1 MLAEIGL
8 SGFGLFV
15 IAFVVLAA
23 VTIFAGVKT
32 VPQGY
37 NFTVE
42 RFGKFTRTLNAG
54 LHIILPYVDKI
65 GHKQSMM
72 ERVLDIDRQEVI
84 TKDNAMVAVDGV
96 LYYQVINAK
105 DASYEVARLEYAI
118 QNLGTTNLRTVM
130 GSMDMD
136 ELLSKRDEIN
146 AKLLNVI
153 DAATN
158 PWGVKVTRVEIKD
171 IKPPADLV
179 QSMSAQLKAEREKRA
194 TILDAEGVKQ
204 AAVET
209 ALGEKQAAILQA
221 EGRLVAAQKDAEAR
235 ERLAQA
241 EAKATT
247 DVSKAIAEGDINA
260 INYFVATKYIESLK
274 EIGAS
279 PNAKTVFLPLDAM
292 GVIGA
297 IGGVAD
303 LVKGVKSS

>member
-96 LYYQVINAK
+96 LYFQVINAK

-274 EIGAS
+274 DIGAS
-279 PNAKTVFLPLDAM
+279 PNSKTVFLPLDAM

>member
-1 MLAEIGL
+1 MLEGIGL

-15 IAFVVLAA
+15 IVFVVLAA

-42 RFGKFTRTLNAG
+42 RFGKFTRTLDSG
-54 LHIILPYVDKI
+54 LHIIVPYVDKV

-72 ERVLDIDRQEVI
+72 ERVLDIARQEVI

-96 LYYQVINAK
+96 LYFQVINAK

-146 AKLLNVI
+146 AKLLSVI

-171 IKPPADLV
+171 ITPPKDLV
-179 QSMSAQLKAEREKRA
+179 EAMSAQLKAEREKRA
-194 TILDAEGVKQ
+194 TILDAEGVKK
-204 AAVET
+204 AAIET
-209 ALGEKQAAILQA
+209 AEGEKQAAILQA
-221 EGRLVAAQKDAEAR
+221 EGRLEAARKDAEAR

-279 PNAKTVFLPLDAM
+279 PNSKTVFLPLEAS

-297 IGGVAD
+297 IGGVTD
-303 LVKGVKSS
+303 LVKGIKST

>member
-1 MLAEIGL
+1 MLTELGL
-8 SGFGLFV
+8 SGFGMFV
-15 IAFVVLAA
+15 IAFVILAA

-37 NFTVE
+37 NYTVE
-42 RFGKFTRTLNAG
+42 RFGKFTRTLDSG
-54 LHIILPYVDKI
+54 LHILIPYVDKI

-96 LYYQVINAK
+96 LYFQVINAK
-105 DASYEVARLEYAI
+105 DASYEVARLAYAI

-130 GSMDMD
+130 GGMDMD

-146 AKLLNVI
+146 AKLLSVI

-171 IKPPADLV
+171 ITPPRDLIDA
-179 QSMSAQLKAEREKRA
+179 MSAQLKAEREKRA
-194 TILDAEGVKQ
+194 TILDAEGVKK
-204 AAVET
+204 AAIET
-209 ALGEKQAAILQA
+209 AEGEKQAAILQA
-221 EGRLVAAQKDAEAR
+221 EGRLEAARKDAEAR

-279 PNAKTVFLPLDAM
+279 PNAKTVFLPLEAT
-292 GVIGA
+292 GVLGA

-303 LVKGVKSS
+303 LIKDVKRV

>member
-1 MLAEIGL
+1 MLAELGL

-15 IAFVVLAA
+15 IAFVILAT

-42 RFGKFTRTLNAG
+42 RFGKFTRTLDAG
-54 LHIILPYVDKI
+54 LHIILPYVDKV
-65 GHKQSMM
+65 GHRQSMM

-96 LYYQVINAK
+96 LYFQVINAK

-146 AKLLNVI
+146 AKLLHVI

-171 IKPPADLV
+171 ITPPRDLV
-179 QSMSAQLKAEREKRA
+179 EAMSAQLKAEREKRA
-194 TILDAEGVKQ
+194 TILDAEGVKK
-204 AAVET
+204 AAIET
-209 ALGEKQAAILQA
+209 AEGEKQAAILQA
-221 EGRLVAAQKDAEAR
+221 EGRLEAARKDAEAR

-241 EAKATT
+241 EAKATA

-303 LVKGVKSS
+303 LVKGVKSR